1 VRSAMVDCVV
11 VESAVAAGIVC
22 FFFLG
27 VDPLG
32 ATYLTMYVKRPYTC
46 PMSFVHSVLV
56 SG

>member
-32 ATYLTMYVKRPYTC
+32 ATYVLDYRYVCKETVVF
-46 PMSFVHSVLV
+46 SFPDDMV
-56 SG
+56 